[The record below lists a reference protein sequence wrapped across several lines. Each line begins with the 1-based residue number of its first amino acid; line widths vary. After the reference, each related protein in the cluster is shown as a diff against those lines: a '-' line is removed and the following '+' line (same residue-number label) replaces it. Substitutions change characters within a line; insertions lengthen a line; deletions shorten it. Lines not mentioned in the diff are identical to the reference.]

1 MNGPL
6 KRVAI
11 ACLLMFGLLM
21 FNVNYLQAVKAD
33 KLSADA
39 RNNRNF
45 YNRYEVERGRITAG
59 DKVLA
64 ESVDTGVNKDFRFE
78 RRYPGGKVY
87 APITGFFAPESERD
101 MERAENGLLNGSSAD
116 LLIRRG
122 IDLLSGK
129 KTKGANVDLTI
140 DPKAQEAA
148 YEALSASGKKG
159 ALVAIEPK
167 TGAIRAMVSVPSYDP
182 NPLAVPNKAD
192 VNKAYNKLDKNA
204 DKPLVN
210 RAIERTYPPGSTFK
224 VVTMAAYLESDDSLG
239 PQSQIDAPQVLDL
252 PNTTHDLPNYAGAAC
267 GAGRVTL
274 SFALE
279 KSCNTPFGKMAMDLG
294 YDALQKQ
301 SEKFGIGGEPLS
313 IPLAVAGSRLR
324 GDEDLDADK
333 AALAQTAIGQRSNQ
347 MTPLQMAMIAAGIA
361 NNGVVM
367 KPYLVNKVADAEGNE
382 IESADP
388 EELSTA
394 VSEETAAKLKEMMV
408 NVVDIGTAGAAK
420 VPGVTVGGK
429 TGTAETA
436 DGRDPHAWFISF
448 APAEDPKIAVAL
460 IVESGSAGGE
470 ATGGHTAAPIAKSV
484 MEAVLRR

>member
-182 NPLAVPNKAD
+182 NPLAVPNKAE
-192 VNKAYNKLDKNA
+192 L
-204 DKPLVN
+204 
-210 RAIERTYPPGSTFK
+210 TYS
-224 VVTMAAYLESDDSLG
+224 S
-239 PQSQIDAPQVLDL
+239 
-252 PNTTHDLPNYAGAAC
+252 
-267 GAGRVTL
+267 
-274 SFALE
+274 
-279 KSCNTPFGKMAMDLG
+279 
-294 YDALQKQ
+294 
-301 SEKFGIGGEPLS
+301 
-313 IPLAVAGSRLR
+313 
-324 GDEDLDADK
+324 
-333 AALAQTAIGQRSNQ
+333 AAL
-347 MTPLQMAMIAAGIA
+347 LEE
-361 NNGVVM
+361 
-367 KPYLVNKVADAEGNE
+367 EG
-382 IESADP
+382 
-388 EELSTA
+388 
-394 VSEETAAKLKEMMV
+394 
-408 NVVDIGTAGAAK
+408 
-420 VPGVTVGGK
+420 
-429 TGTAETA
+429 
-436 DGRDPHAWFISF
+436 WFDRH
-448 APAEDPKIAVAL
+448 P
-460 IVESGSAGGE
+460 
-470 ATGGHTAAPIAKSV
+470 
-484 MEAVLRR
+484 R